1 VRLAILT
8 GMFSV
13 LLCGAAFGQG
23 SLQTMLML
31 TPSQTEQVFQLNSTL
46 SGVVNTK
53 QNRSNQVNR
62 ELTAEFAK
70 AQPDARALGDRYLE
84 LASLANEIA
93 AARASTQMQI
103 TALLNA
109 GQKTTIQ
116 QISTAVEQRDL
127 IAEATCAYLANPI
140 ISFPPSVPVFIS
152 SSNGAFGF
160 GVIRSFFQPVTC
172 QSRFPVSIRNLLALT
187 DEQVA
192 GITGLQAAFTSLYA
206 RKQSRI
212 ADVQVE
218 IRDLT
223 AQASPDAAA
232 LGVRYAE
239 LGGISRE
246 LTDAD
251 TQTRAA
257 ARALLT
263 SSQQSKLQTILDESK
278 LAGYI
283 LPAESCHFISPPPG
297 TQGVNFSEF
306 SCSSSF

>member
-1 VRLAILT
+1 
-8 GMFSV
+8 
-13 LLCGAAFGQG
+13 
-23 SLQTMLML
+23 
-31 TPSQTEQVFQLNSTL
+31 
-46 SGVVNTK
+46 
-53 QNRSNQVNR
+53 
-62 ELTAEFAK
+62 
-70 AQPDARALGDRYLE
+70 
-84 LASLANEIA
+84 
-93 AARASTQMQI
+93 MQI
-103 TALLNA
+103 AALLNSA
-109 GQKTTIQ
+109 QKATIQ
-116 QISTAVEQRDL
+116 QISLAVEQQDL
-127 IAEATCAYLANPI
+127 IGEATCAYLANPI
-140 ISFPPSVPVFIS
+140 ISSPPSSVFIS
-152 SSNGAFGF
+152 SSGGGIGF

-263 SSQQSKLQTILDESK
+263 SSQQAKLQAILDESK